1 MLFLAI
7 AAILLL
13 VLFQLSMQ
21 MFAGIDLGRRKN
33 VRGGN
38 KWVWVWV
45 ILVGMLPGALA
56 YLIFGRL
63 SDDAPRR
70 ADSA

>member
-1 MLFLAI
+1 MTFLTI

-13 VLFQLSMQ
+13 VLFQLAVQ
-21 MFAGIDLGRRKN
+21 ILAGIDIGRRTR

-45 ILVGMLPGALA
+45 ILVGMLPGALV
-56 YLIFGRL
+56 YLIAGRL
-63 SDDAPRR
+63 RDDRPG
-70 ADSA
+70 